1 MDSARER
8 LIELV
13 HEIITTYGDPEQAAQ
28 FDAAQ
33 WLEEWLHRPQPSLNM
48 VMPADHMLTEE
59 GLAQVETLLKRMA
72 AGAFA

>member
-13 HEIITTYGDPEQAAQ
+13 HEIVTTYGDPEQAAQ

-33 WLEEWLHRPQPSLNM
+33 WLDEWLHRPQPSLNM
-48 VMPADHMLTEE
+48 AKSADHIPTEE

-72 AGAFA
+72 VGAFA

>member
-8 LIELV
+8 LLEV
-13 HEIITTYGDPEQAAQ
+13 VQEIVTTYGDPELVAQ

-48 VMPADHMLTEE
+48 AKPADLMLTEE

-72 AGAFA
+72 VGAFA

>member
-8 LIELV
+8 LFEVVHELV
-13 HEIITTYGDPEQAAQ
+13 TTYGDPEQAAQ

-33 WLEEWLHRPQPSLNM
+33 WLDEWLNRPQPSLNM
-48 VMPADHMLTEE
+48 AKPIDHMLTEE

-72 AGAFA
+72 VGVFA

>member
-13 HEIITTYGDPEQAAQ
+13 HEIVTTYGDPEQAAQ

-33 WLEEWLHRPQPSLNM
+33 WLDDWLNRPQPSLNM
-48 VMPADHMLTEE
+48 AKSADHILTEE

-72 AGAFA
+72 VGAFA